1 MSLLEVYRVC
11 IGSFNR
17 VETRLAFE
25 GAKKEV
31 SEILSQ
37 SANEPSVHKHASK
50 LWQVLIV
57 SEVMI
62 EYLIE
67 N

>member
-1 MSLLEVYRVC
+1 MVLIIC
-11 IGSFNR
+11 

-31 SEILSQ
+31 SELSQ
-37 SANEPSVHKHASK
+37 STNEANVQKHASK

-57 SEVMI
+57 SLV
-62 EYLIE
+62 LVSF
-67 N
+67 